1 MERATLISYFALK
14 IVLVTVLWV
23 TENQHLINQE
33 YGMNTFIVTLESTVE
48 DLIGYRY
55 YFTCEAEDAEHAG
68 EQAEDAYP
76 SDIIIDVE
84 LNGGFGL

>member
-1 MERATLISYFALK
+1 
-14 IVLVTVLWV
+14 
-23 TENQHLINQE
+23 
-33 YGMNTFIVTLESTVE
+33 MNTFIVTLESTVE